1 MVKDTFQV
9 AFIKV
14 YIECPSNRSLY
25 GSAKLRPPHSAEE
38 NR

>member
-9 AFIKV
+9 VFIKE
-14 YIECPSNRSLY
+14 YIECGSNQSLY
-25 GSAKLRPPHSAEE
+25 GSAKLLPPHSAEE